1 VALGKTTMRKH
12 TCALALLASLA
23 FGAGAQAQN
32 YPTRSVHIVV
42 PLAAGGAADTI
53 TRAIAHRLTEA
64 WGQQVVVEN
73 KPGANTQIG
82 AQQVARSPADGY
94 ALLSSAETTF
104 VVNPS
109 LYSKLSYDP
118 AKDFTPVSGLGAITQ
133 ALIVH
138 PSLPAATVKEFIE
151 LAKSKPGELT
161 YGTFGI
167 GSSGHLN
174 MEMFQGMAGIKLR
187 PVHYRGGAPA
197 LTAVMG
203 GHIDA
208 LFISLGQM
216 AQPWQAGQVRALAIG
231 SKARVAEFPQ
241 LPTVAESGLPGFDAA
256 SWFGLVAP
264 SGTPREIV
272 AKINADVQRL
282 LHDTA
287 FKEKFLGPNRYEP
300 IKGSPE
306 QFGEFMKADALKW
319 MKVIKD
325 ANVTV
330 D

>member
-1 VALGKTTMRKH
+1 MRIYNY
-12 TCALALLASLA
+12 ALALLAALA
-23 FGAGAQAQN
+23 FGKDAQAQN
-32 YPTRSVHIVV
+32 YPTKTVHIVV

-53 TRAIAHRLTEA
+53 TRAIAQRLAEV
-64 WGQQVVVEN
+64 WNQQVVVEN

-94 ALLSSAETTF
+94 ALLASAETTF

-118 AKDFTPVSGLGAITQ
+118 AKDFTPISGLGAINQ

-138 PSLPAATVKEFIE
+138 PSVPAGTVKELIE

-161 YGTFGI
+161 YGTFGV

-174 MEMFQGMAGIKLR
+174 MEMFQGMAGVKLR

-203 GHIDA
+203 GHIDT

-216 AQPWQAGQVRALAIG
+216 AQPWHAGQVRTLAIG

-241 LPTVAESGLPGFDAA
+241 LPTVAESGLPDFEAA

-264 SGTPREIV
+264 SGTPPEIV
-272 AKINADVQRL
+272 TKINADVQRIL
-282 LHDTA
+282 GDA
-287 FKEKFLGPNRYEP
+287 SFKEKFLRPNRYEP
-300 IKGSPE
+300 IIGSPE
-306 QFGEFMKADALKW
+306 QFGEFMRADALKW
-319 MKVIKD
+319 MKVIND
-325 ANVTV
+325 ANVKV

>member
-1 VALGKTTMRKH
+1 MHKH
-12 TCALALLASLA
+12 ALALLASLA
-23 FGAGAQAQN
+23 VCSGAQAQS
-32 YPTRSVHIVV
+32 YPSRTVHIVV

-53 TRAIAHRLTEA
+53 ARAVAQRLAEA
-64 WGQQVVVEN
+64 WNQQVLIEN
-73 KPGANTQIG
+73 KAGANTQIG
-82 AQQVARSPADGY
+82 AQQVAKSAPDGY
-94 ALLSSAETTF
+94 TLLASAETTF

-118 AKDFTPVSGLGAITQ
+118 AKDFVPISGLGMINQ

-138 PSLPAATVKEFIE
+138 PSVPAATVKEFIG
-151 LAKSKPGELT
+151 LAKAKPGELT

-174 MEMFQGMAGIKLR
+174 MEMFQGMAGVTLR

-203 GHIDA
+203 GHTDA

-216 AQPWQAGQVRALAIG
+216 AQPWQAGQVRALAVG
-231 SKARVAEFPQ
+231 SRKRVAEFPQ
-241 LPTVAESGLPGFDAA
+241 LPTVAESGLADFEAA

-264 SGTPREIV
+264 SGTPPEIV
-272 AKINADVQRL
+272 RKINADVQRIL
-282 LHDTA
+282 SDA
-287 FKEKFLGPNRYEP
+287 SFKEKFLVPNRYEP
-300 IKGSPE
+300 ITGSPE
-306 QFGEFMKADALKW
+306 KFAAFMKADALKW
-319 MKVIKD
+319 TKVIKD
-325 ANVTV
+325 ANVKV

>member
-1 VALGKTTMRKH
+1 MEIHKY
-12 TCALALLASLA
+12 ALALLAALA
-23 FGAGAQAQN
+23 FGEGAQAQN
-32 YPTRSVHIVV
+32 YPTKTVHIIV

-53 TRAIAHRLTEA
+53 TRAIAQRLTEV
-64 WGQQVVVEN
+64 WNQQVVVEN

-94 ALLSSAETTF
+94 ALLASAETTF

-118 AKDFTPVSGLGAITQ
+118 AKDFTPISGLGAINQ

-138 PSLPAATVKEFIE
+138 PSVPAGTVKELIE
-151 LAKSKPGELT
+151 LARSKPGELT
-161 YGTFGI
+161 YGTFGV

-174 MEMFQGMAGIKLR
+174 MEMFQGMAGVKLR
-187 PVHYRGGAPA
+187 PIHYRGGAPA

-203 GHIDA
+203 GHIDT

-216 AQPWQAGQVRALAIG
+216 AQPWQADQVRALAIG

-241 LPTVAESGLPGFDAA
+241 LPTVAESGLPDFEAA

-264 SGTPREIV
+264 SGTPPEIV
-272 AKINADVQRL
+272 AKINADVQRIL
-282 LHDTA
+282 GDA
-287 FKEKFLGPNRYEP
+287 SFKEKFLRPNRYEP
-300 IKGSPE
+300 ITGSPE

-319 MKVIKD
+319 MKVIND
-325 ANVTV
+325 ANVKV